1 MYIFTLNHSIL
12 VIITTAEMRKKIK
25 MKRLIVLLTVICLVF
40 CGCVRTG
47 ERDSLDFISTMA
59 KYGYECVVEEVSSG
73 EETRESCYVSGFKIS
88 LFSNS
93 DYKLYRLSVTY
104 SGKGGKDYIDLAR
117 AAVMSMCL
125 YSENQTSAVLET
137 LGINETLPDSTKG
150 VARCE
155 TGEFFFSFTCDNAGG
170 MLVIDSLRLN
180 PTQPATVTVRTTV
193 PSPEK
198 AETTL

>member
-1 MYIFTLNHSIL
+1 
-12 VIITTAEMRKKIK
+12 
-25 MKRLIVLLTVICLVF
+25 MKRLIVLLTVICFVL

-47 ERDSLDFISTMA
+47 ERDALDFISAMA
-59 KYGYECVVEEVSSG
+59 KYGYECVVEEASSG
-73 EETRESCYVSGFKIS
+73 EETKESCYINNYKIS

-93 DYKLYRLSVTY
+93 DYKLFRLSVTY
-104 SGKGGKDYIDLAR
+104 SGKGEKDFIALAK

-137 LGINETLPDSTKG
+137 LGIDETLPDSTKG

-193 PSPEK
+193 AYLPEE
-198 AETTL
+198 AEATL

>member
-1 MYIFTLNHSIL
+1 
-12 VIITTAEMRKKIK
+12 
-25 MKRLIVLLTVICLVF
+25 MKRLIVLFTAVLLLL

-47 ERDSLDFISTMA
+47 ERDALDFISAMA
-59 KYGYECVVEEVSSG
+59 KHGYECVVEEAYSG
-73 EETRESCYVSGFKIS
+73 EETKECCYINNYKIS

-93 DYKLYRLSVTY
+93 DYKLYRVSVTY
-104 SGKGGKDYIDLAR
+104 SGKGEKNFIDLAR
-117 AAVMSMCL
+117 SIIMSMCL

-155 TGEFFFSFTCDNAGG
+155 TGEFFFSFTCDKAGG
-170 MLVIDSLRLN
+170 MLVVDSLRLN

-193 PSPEK
+193 AFLTEK

>member
-1 MYIFTLNHSIL
+1 MKRIIL
-12 VIITTAEMRKKIK
+12 V
-25 MKRLIVLLTVICLVF
+25 LTVFVFLF

-47 ERDSLDFISTMA
+47 ERDALDFISAMA
-59 KYGYECVVEEVSSG
+59 KHGYECVVEETESG
-73 EETRESCYVSGFKIS
+73 EETKESCYINNYKIS
-88 LFSNS
+88 VFSNA
-93 DYKLYRLSVTY
+93 DYKLYRVSVTY
-104 SGKGGKDYIDLAR
+104 SGKGEKDFIALAR
-117 AAVMSMCL
+117 AAIMSMCL
-125 YSENQTSAVLET
+125 YSQNQSSAVLET
-137 LGINETLPDSTKG
+137 LGINESLPDSTKG